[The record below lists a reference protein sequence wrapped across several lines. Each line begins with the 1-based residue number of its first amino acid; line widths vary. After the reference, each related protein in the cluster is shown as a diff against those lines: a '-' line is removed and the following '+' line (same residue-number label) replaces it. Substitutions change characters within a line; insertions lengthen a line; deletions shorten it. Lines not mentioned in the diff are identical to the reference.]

1 MKGCFK
7 QGWRHESKEFTYKL
21 LSLQQ
26 LIVFQDDHGNWRN
39 FKTGWKM
46 QELENNIS
54 NKYLETLVLLDAQE
68 DHKELDHCV

>member
-1 MKGCFK
+1 
-7 QGWRHESKEFTYKL
+7 
-21 LSLQQ
+21 
-26 LIVFQDDHGNWRN
+26 
-39 FKTGWKM
+39 M